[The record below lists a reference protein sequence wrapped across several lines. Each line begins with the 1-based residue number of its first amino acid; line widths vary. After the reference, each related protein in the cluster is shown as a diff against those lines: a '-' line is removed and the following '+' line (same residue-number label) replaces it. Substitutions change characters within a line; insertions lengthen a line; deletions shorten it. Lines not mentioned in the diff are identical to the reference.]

1 MLRCGLLGETLGH
14 SYSPMIHHELGEYDY
29 RLFEVSKEDLDAF
42 LCSDRW
48 DGLNVTIPY
57 KKAVVPY
64 CVELSEAAAKLQS
77 VNTLV
82 RRPDGTLYG
91 DNTDLFGFLYMVR
104 SSGIDPAGKKA
115 LVLGSGGASV
125 TVKAALEQL
134 GADVT
139 VISRSGPDDYD
150 HLDRHADAQIIANT
164 TPVGMYPHNG
174 AAAVDLRRFSRC
186 EGVLDIVYNP
196 ARTALLLQAEELGIP
211 HAGGLSML
219 VAQAKRSSE
228 QFTGT
233 AIGDEALARVER
245 AVNQRLRNIILIGMP
260 GSGKS
265 TVAAAL
271 GAELGREVL
280 EADDLIAQRTGMSI
294 PDIFARY
301 GEARFREL
309 ETEVLA
315 DCGKRSGIILSTG
328 GGCVTRP
335 ENYPLLHQNGT
346 IFCLTRPLSL
356 LPTEGRPIS
365 QSTDLARLYEQRK
378 PLYEQFADVVI
389 SNDGPLADTLNTIK
403 EAIL

>member
-1 MLRCGLLGETLGH
+1 MLHCGLLGETLGH
-14 SYSPMIHHELGEYDY
+14 SYSPMIHHALGEYDY
-29 RLFEVSKEDLDAF
+29 RLFEIPKEDLDAF
-42 LCSDRW
+42 LRSDCW

-57 KKAVVPY
+57 KKAVVS
-64 CVELSEAAAKLQS
+64 CCGELSKAAERLQS

-82 RRPDGTLYG
+82 HRPDGTLYG

-104 SSGIDPAGKKA
+104 RSGIDSAGKKA
-115 LVLGSGGASV
+115 LVLGSGGAS
-125 TVKAALEQL
+125 LEQL

-150 HLDRHADAQIIANT
+150 HLDRHADAQIIVNT

-174 AAAVDLRRFSRC
+174 AAAVDLRLFPQC

-196 ARTALLLQAEELGIP
+196 ALTALLLQAEKLNIP

-233 AIGDEALARVER
+233 VIGDEALERVER
-245 AVNQRLRNIILIGMP
+245 TVNHRLRNIILIGMP

-265 TVAAAL
+265 AVAAAL
-271 GAELGREVL
+271 GKALGREVV
-280 EADDLIAQRTGMSI
+280 EADELISQRTGMSI
-294 PDIFARY
+294 PEIFARS
-301 GEARFREL
+301 GEETFRKL

-315 DCGKRSGIILSTG
+315 EQGKRSGIILSTG
-328 GGCVTRP
+328 GGCVTQA

-346 IFCLTRPLSL
+346 IFRLTRDLAK

-365 QSTDLARLYEQRK
+365 QATDLAQLCARRE
-378 PLYEQFADVVI
+378 PLYRRFADVTV
-389 SNDGPLADTLNTIK
+389 SNDGALEATVQTIK
-403 EAIL
+403 EALL